1 MDAKMKK
8 DADVLRF
15 GLVIVYTFQIYPI
28 GIFYIERG
36 GAVREEGKVGGKRI
50 YKARENLWNDE
61 FQKENYKHPGMNQ
74 S

>member
-1 MDAKMKK
+1 MMGAKMKK

-36 GAVREEGKVGGKRI
+36 GAVREEEKVDGKRI
-50 YKARENLWNDE
+50 YKARENL
-61 FQKENYKHPGMNQ
+61 
-74 S
+74 

>member
-1 MDAKMKK
+1 MGAKMKK

-36 GAVREEGKVGGKRI
+36 GAVREEEKVAGKRI

-61 FQKENYKHPGMNQ
+61 F
-74 S
+74 

>member
-1 MDAKMKK
+1 MMGAKMKK

-50 YKARENLWNDE
+50 YKAREIL
-61 FQKENYKHPGMNQ
+61 
-74 S
+74 

>member
-1 MDAKMKK
+1 MMGAKMKK

-36 GAVREEGKVGGKRI
+36 GSKGGRRSRWK
-50 YKARENLWNDE
+50 ENL
-61 FQKENYKHPGMNQ
+61 
-74 S
+74 